1 MAIPAEGNRT
11 LHFYTSER
19 GGSGKRSRGNAHFH
33 RGKMSRVIRAAE
45 RSVIFRSRRSRKGSF
60 ETMGVQTAFF
70 GDFLSPV
77 KESCPSETISIPPA
91 RQQAR
96 GNGGIS
102 PSVFLPSAKR
112 HLPRQREVGRRGSA
126 QAGPTPPSA
135 LRLSQPRPSGK
146 GRGRPRLVM
155 WGHLPRQRE
164 VGVRH
169 DRNLTCLRGRGP
181 R

>member
-1 MAIPAEGNRT
+1 MAIPAEGT
-11 LHFYTSER
+11 DHFYILER
-19 GGSGKRSRGNAHFH
+19 GGSGNRSRDNATFFP
-33 RGKMSRVIRAAE
+33 GKMSRVIRAAE
-45 RSVIFRSRRSRKGSF
+45 HFVIFRSRRSRKGSF

-96 GNGGIS
+96 GNGGIA